1 MPEPRHPLGYLPG
14 IDGLRAVAVSAVF
27 LFHAGVL
34 DGGFIGVDVFFVI
47 SGFLI
52 TALAVAEIERD
63 GHLRLGAFWARRAR
77 RLLPALML
85 VCAAVLVYSIAEGGA
100 ALRRVGRDVTAT
112 MLYVA
117 NWVQIGEGRDYFA
130 SYDAPPLLQHAWS
143 LAVEEQFYLA
153 WPLVLTL
160 VVFVVRGRRERVRA
174 AVGAVALVAAVA
186 SVGIAFWLRAQDASL
201 SRLYFGTDTRAVG
214 LAVGAVAGCFVDPA
228 RVSAAKAQGWLDVVG
243 IAGVLALVALMVR
256 IDGSERWLYGLG
268 FLAIALASLMVMSAS
283 VGRGRVAALLS
294 VRPLV
299 ALGRVSYGFYLWH
312 WPVIVVLDGERTGLS
327 GPVLGGLWLAVTVAL
342 TAGSW
347 FVVERR
353 APLPGPGRPRL
364 MAAYGGVATVLVAM
378 SVAATAIENDRFRSE
393 EFTLPDAVSGVP
405 GPALTQPTATHPAPT
420 RPTATDPAPTRPAA
434 TQSTP
439 TQPPGPVTL
448 PLPTGRPM
456 RVLVIGD
463 SVARSLVT
471 SESEDHQVPG
481 FGQVQVRNIAA
492 IACPV
497 IDDGEWWF
505 SNGTQLRVPAVCEGD
520 TRFQAE
526 VDSFRPDVVYV
537 LFGWPGGGGGQ
548 QLADGTIVRPCE
560 PGFDDLWR
568 DDYQSLVD
576 RLEHSATVVVS
587 TVAPADTEQGDQ
599 NAATSCLNA
608 SIEQLDANVFDYG
621 GWLCPDDDCSTS
633 RDLRGDRV
641 HFSEIPEVRREVLDA
656 ILAQVLPIAGY

>member
-1 MPEPRHPLGYLPG
+1 MSEPRHPLGYLPG
-14 IDGLRAVAVSAVF
+14 IDGLRAVAVGAVF

-52 TALAVAEIERD
+52 TALALAEIERD

-85 VCAAVLVYSIAEGGA
+85 VCGAVLVYSIAEGGA

-117 NWVQIGEGRDYFA
+117 NWVQIGEGSDYFA
-130 SYDAPPLLQHAWS
+130 TYDAPPLLQHAWS

-160 VVFVVRGRRERVRA
+160 VVFAVSGRRERVRTV
-174 AVGAVALVAAVA
+174 VGAVALAAAVA
-186 SVGIAFWLRAQDASL
+186 SVGIAFWLRSQDASL

-214 LAVGAVAGCFVDPA
+214 LAVGAIAGCFVGPA
-228 RVSAAKAQGWLDVVG
+228 RVSAVKSQGWLDMVG

-268 FLAIALASLMVMSAS
+268 FLAIALASLAVMTAS
-283 VGRGRVAALLS
+283 MGRGMVAALLS
-294 VRPLV
+294 MRPLV
-299 ALGRVSYGFYLWH
+299 VLGRVSYGFYLWH
-312 WPVIVVLDGERTGLS
+312 WPVIVVLDGERTGWS
-327 GPVLGGLWLAVTVAL
+327 GPALGGLWLVVTVAL

-347 FVVERR
+347 LVVERR
-353 APLPGPGRPRL
+353 APLPRPGRPRL
-364 MAAYGGVATVLVAM
+364 IAAYVGVAIVLVVT
-378 SVAATAIENDRFRSE
+378 SVAATAIENDRFRSAD
-393 EFTLPDAVSGVP
+393 FTVPDAVSGVP
-405 GPALTQPTATHPAPT
+405 GPTPTQPTPT
-420 RPTATDPAPTRPAA
+420 QPTP
-434 TQSTP
+434 TQSTPTQPTPTQPTP

-448 PLPTGRPM
+448 PLPTGRPL
-456 RVLVIGD
+456 RVLVLGD

-471 SESEDHQVPG
+471 SENEDHQVPG

-505 SNGTQLRVPAVCEGD
+505 SNGTRLRVPAVCDGD
-520 TRFQAE
+520 QRFEAE

-576 RLEHSATVVVS
+576 RLERRATVVVS
-587 TVAPADTEQGDQ
+587 TVAPADTDQ
-599 NAATSCLNA
+599 IDQDVATSCLNA
-608 SIEQLDANVFDYG
+608 SVEQLDAEVFDYA
-621 GWLCPDDDCSTS
+621 GWLCPDGDCSTS

-641 HFSEIPEVRREVLDA
+641 HFSDIPELRREVLDA
-656 ILAQVLPIAGY
+656 ILAQVVAIAGY